1 MLKRKP
7 QISPLSTQVSFV
19 INTVK
24 GEHFGKQN
32 LLVSVNNHLF
42 ILVPR
47 TIQKRFHFYDSG
59 FNLYIEPKQ
68 MINLSISVISPINGK
83 GFMHAILSYQLPAP
97 TQSRMQN
104 IELHSFGDTYIVSL
118 SLFLSPCYIYPPI
131 SRSIEYHS
139 KVEKSYNVNNKSN
152 LKAFGKNND
161 RASDS
166 SSFTRRYS
174 LSYSVSESSNIELHQ
189 NMLTIPPLVNSLNS
203 ESSTVDTTTLM
214 SSSS

>member
-1 MLKRKP
+1 MLKRKQ
-7 QISPLSTQVSFV
+7 QISPFSTQVSFV

-83 GFMHAILSYQLPAP
+83 GFMHAILSYQLPPP

-104 IELHSFGDTYIVSL
+104 IELHSFGDTYIISL

-131 SRSIEYHS
+131 SRSIDYHS
-139 KVEKSYNVNNKSN
+139 KVEKSQNFNGKSN

-161 RASDS
+161 VSDS

-174 LSYSVSESSNIELHQ
+174 LSYSVSESSSLESENGHQ
-189 NMLTIPPLVNSLNS
+189 KIPPLVNSLNS

>member
-1 MLKRKP
+1 MLKRKQ
-7 QISPLSTQVSFV
+7 QISPFSTQVSFV

-83 GFMHAILSYQLPAP
+83 GFMHAILSYQLPPP

-104 IELHSFGDTYIVSL
+104 IELHSFGDTYIISL
-118 SLFLSPCYIYPPI
+118 SLFLSSCYIYPPI
-131 SRSIEYHS
+131 SRSIDYHS
-139 KVEKSYNVNNKSN
+139 KVEKSQNFNGKSN

-161 RASDS
+161 VSDS

-174 LSYSVSESSNIELHQ
+174 LSYSVSESSSLESENGHQ
-189 NMLTIPPLVNSLNS
+189 KIPPLVNSLNS